1 MKKLLLLLLLQPFS
15 LVLGVDIDINLLEGT
30 WYRTYGIYRPW
41 TDDNQGTFSYYEEEL
56 IFHTDNLVFIYDNS
70 SEKLQ
75 GKSIYTILQRDNKQ
89 FIVFHKPDQNPENDI
104 VQKQQGFFV
113 TLTQDNKDFDTLTLT
128 TVKESKKKR
137 PSSVSYKKIK
147 KHTQEPQ
154 FIVPRNKQ

>member
-15 LVLGVDIDINLLEGT
+15 LVLGVDIDVQLLEGT

-56 IFHTDNLVFIYDNS
+56 IFHANGIVFIYDNS
-70 SEKLQ
+70 SEELQ
-75 GKSIYTILQRDNKQ
+75 GKSVFTILQRDNKQ
-89 FIVFHKPDQNPENDI
+89 FIVFHKPDQDPKNDI

-113 TLTQDNKDFDTLTLT
+113 ILEQDNDDFDVLTLT
-128 TVKESKKKR
+128 TVKESKKRK

-147 KHTQEPQ
+147 KHAKEPQ